1 QVSVAELEWWY
12 PVPKLRSRRFS
23 VTSSP
28 SRLTSALGLLH
39 PST

>member
-1 QVSVAELEWWY
+1 MD
-12 PVPKLRSRRFS
+12 RRFS

-39 PST
+39 PCRLRLGSWW